1 MKLYR
6 LRQRENTW
14 HALHGGVQVGAVP
27 PHDGCAS
34 FNATISWQSWSRAFN
49 GRWDTLARWVIGIAL
64 ALGEWSPVPGSLAA
78 APSQEHSSGA
88 GLYLPALPFSAAISP
103 LPTAQGAANAANLT
117 ASSTLT
123 VQPQTRPTPA
133 HTTPTF
139 IYPAVACTCLPRI
152 FRSTLHFARQ
162 TTTPQQTW
170 CVRPA
175 LASRARSYPALGN
188 QHSARPLPALATQC

>member
-64 ALGEWSPVPGSLAA
+64 GEWSPGLAA

-123 VQPQTRPTPA
+123 VQPQTRPNLLHTP
-133 HTTPTF
+133 H
-139 IYPAVACTCLPRI
+139 
-152 FRSTLHFARQ
+152 
-162 TTTPQQTW
+162 
-170 CVRPA
+170 
-175 LASRARSYPALGN
+175 
-188 QHSARPLPALATQC
+188 RPLYTPP